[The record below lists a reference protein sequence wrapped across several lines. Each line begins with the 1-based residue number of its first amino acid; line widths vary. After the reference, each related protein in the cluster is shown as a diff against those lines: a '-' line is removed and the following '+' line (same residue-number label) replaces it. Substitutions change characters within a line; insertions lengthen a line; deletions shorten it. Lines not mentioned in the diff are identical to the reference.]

1 MAYSGTTPGKKSHDH
16 DVGEKA
22 KSHAARLSET
32 FRQVKEKL
40 GLRKMAG
47 HRPGILPRFVET
59 SDRDESRE
67 GKCNIQIV
75 AISFRGAIAFKPL
88 DF

>member
-1 MAYSGTTPGKKSHDH
+1 
-16 DVGEKA
+16 
-22 KSHAARLSET
+22 
-32 FRQVKEKL
+32 
-40 GLRKMAG
+40 MAG
-47 HRPGILPRFVET
+47 HRPGILPQFVET